1 MHVLKLFGISKAS
14 DCLEHFQIIRKTS
27 LFETDMISVRNEVR
41 EEGKTEI

>member
-14 DCLEHFQIIRKTS
+14 DCLEHFSDYTKN
-27 LFETDMISVRNEVR
+27 LPFWDGHESVRNEVR